1 MYLPD
6 DSDTHYSLAFTHSDE
21 YNSGIWPTWSDGHQ
35 QASDSWKDAMAG
47 GAGEA
52 MVRVISQGS
61 GSGELSGLYYVW
73 YAGKAGA

>member
-1 MYLPD
+1 M
-6 DSDTHYSLAFTHSDE
+6 
-21 YNSGIWPTWSDGHQ
+21 
-35 QASDSWKDAMAG
+35 MAG